1 MPKVCAWCGTKKN
14 KESHIKLF
22 KCVCKTV
29 RYCSKA
35 CQKQDRSQ
43 HKLHCQVNVDDL
55 LEATAD
61 DLEGLNSKEL
71 KARNLLAEIV
81 EDLVQTGKK
90 YANKECTKLAED
102 LKKKV
107 ASGNFEPSDLRLAIT
122 SLKEQLKLQHKQ
134 MEKKKKKKQKKKK
147 TQKKEATETSTS
159 IPVSIF
165 EMNEIAVV
173 HGLESAAGK
182 LLNDKWVIIIKT
194 LNKNGRYGC
203 ILVDDDANQKKKIKA
218 MNLVKIT
225 KPSQVH
231 NWCMTSQCILSDP
244 SKRPDAVWCLIHNA
258 TESKTD
264 VAFYTMLGA
273 PRSYWSIDADERD
286 RMFQQMKEDPNFMQ
300 TAQNIMGLTAT
311 AAAQAESNYIKE
323 TKTTATKTTSSKA
336 KSKTSE
342 AIEPCPICQCEL
354 LHFNSADKNE
364 HVNSCL
370 DNPGNEEIKAELISY
385 LHNPDT
391 DNHVGNNESDNP
403 DYSTW
408 LQRTLEPSSVANAPT
423 VLACEVCTM
432 NIDCIHCSRCLE
444 HIRCVACHNEER
456 KRMTCCEI
464 CSAWCCSGKQL
475 SVIIVKVT
483 FTSPFLFYCL
493 LFNHSF
499 PTNPNSITNL
509 L

>member
-1 MPKVCAWCGTKKN
+1 
-14 KESHIKLF
+14 
-22 KCVCKTV
+22 
-29 RYCSKA
+29 
-35 CQKQDRSQ
+35 
-43 HKLHCQVNVDDL
+43 
-55 LEATAD
+55 
-61 DLEGLNSKEL
+61 
-71 KARNLLAEIV
+71 
-81 EDLVQTGKK
+81 
-90 YANKECTKLAED
+90 
-102 LKKKV
+102 
-107 ASGNFEPSDLRLAIT
+107 
-122 SLKEQLKLQHKQ
+122 
-134 MEKKKKKKQKKKK
+134 
-147 TQKKEATETSTS
+147 
-159 IPVSIF
+159 
-165 EMNEIAVV
+165 MNEIAVV

-218 MNLVKIT
+218 MNLIKIT
-225 KPSQVH
+225 KPRQVH

-336 KSKTSE
+336 KSKTSKTSE
-342 AIEPCPICQCEL
+342 AIEPCQICQCEL

-423 VLACEVCTM
+423 ALACELCTM

-444 HIRCVACHNEER
+444 HIRCVACHNE
-456 KRMTCCEI
+456 T
-464 CSAWCCSGKQL
+464 
-475 SVIIVKVT
+475 
-483 FTSPFLFYCL
+483 
-493 LFNHSF
+493 
-499 PTNPNSITNL
+499 
-509 L
+509 